1 MKATVTP
8 EWVRSRI
15 GSKKLVLL
23 DARSRG
29 AYHSSHI
36 PGARHAD
43 LFHYFVPG
51 TNARGL
57 ALFHKDLARVLGRL
71 GINGTETI
79 VVYESGFG
87 MRAARIAWMLEYSG
101 ARHVSM
107 LEGGVRAWR
116 RLHYPMNNREVQTV
130 PVTFQVEPNSS
141 LLATADQIL
150 DLPKKAMVLD
160 VRSRGEYDGTEK
172 RDCCKRAGRIPKAI
186 WHEWTK
192 FLARNGRFLKR
203 RYLVKA
209 FPDLTNRTRPIVT
222 YCHRG
227 ARAASTFY
235 ALRSLGF
242 TNVRN
247 YVGSWHEWSSRP
259 NLPLETGSGAK
270 P

>member
-1 MKATVTP
+1 MNATVTE
-8 EWVRSRI
+8 EWVRSRL

-23 DARSRG
+23 DARSRV

-51 TNARGL
+51 TDARGL
-57 ALFHKDLARVLGRL
+57 ALFHKDLARVLGNL

-87 MRAARIAWMLEYSG
+87 MRAARVAWMIQYSG

-116 RLHYPMNNREVQTV
+116 KLHYPMNNREVQTA
-130 PVTFQVEPNSS
+130 PVRFQVEPNSS

-150 DLPKKAMVLD
+150 RLPKTALVLD

-172 RDCCKRAGRIPKAI
+172 RDCCKRAGRIPNAA
-186 WHEWTK
+186 WHEWTE
-192 FLARNGRFLKR
+192 FLAANGGFLKNR
-203 RYLVKA
+203 DFAKT
-209 FPDLTNRTRPIVT
+209 FPDLRVKKTRPIVT

-259 NLPLETGSGAK
+259 NLPLETGS
-270 P
+270 